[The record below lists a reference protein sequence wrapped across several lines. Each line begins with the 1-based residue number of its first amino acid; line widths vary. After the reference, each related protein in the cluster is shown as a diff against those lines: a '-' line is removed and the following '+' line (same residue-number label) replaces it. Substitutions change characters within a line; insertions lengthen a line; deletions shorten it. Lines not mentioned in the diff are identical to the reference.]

1 MSARCELTGPSP
13 TEGTIKAKML
23 FLRFLNKT
31 LPFIIQKQPQKFTK
45 FTYLNDSLIFQYLR
59 TKKKKKT
66 LTKTQFNISTN
77 VKKTRSHRSI
87 DLN

>member
-1 MSARCELTGPSP
+1 MWIN
-13 TEGTIKAKML
+13 GTQPDRSDYKSKDA

-59 TKKKKKT
+59 TKKKKK
-66 LTKTQFNISTN
+66 NTN
-77 VKKTRSHRSI
+77 KNTIQH
-87 DLN
+87 